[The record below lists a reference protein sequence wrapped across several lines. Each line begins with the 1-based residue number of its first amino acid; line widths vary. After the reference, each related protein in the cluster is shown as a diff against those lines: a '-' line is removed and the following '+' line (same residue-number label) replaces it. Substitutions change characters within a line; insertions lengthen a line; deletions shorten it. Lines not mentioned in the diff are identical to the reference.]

1 MTPYGDELS
10 FSLPAGP
17 GPGRD
22 PGDVPVLPG
31 GPAARQ
37 DERSHR
43 AQRGPGKSGLLAQMA
58 LEAASGVSGPAPGER
73 RENPAILQSHGG
85 IPTPAWTSFPPGWKR
100 RRATE
105 YLYLGMKKNGSSGH
119 REPEEIAQG
128 ALDASLSPAANMG
141 GAALERALRS
151 LREENGI
158 ARTGFDPAGLAR
170 PPGPEEQL
178 SRLSAAQLLA
188 VETVL
193 RMAVFLRPGSLAAL
207 DTPEAHMGPPLL
219 SAFMEGVQWAL
230 DERRAY
236 AVLATQ
242 SPVALREIPGRC
254 VHVLSPARIHHQGA
268 RPGDRDLRGEHGLI
282 AQHVLGLNASTGRH
296 TERIRELAAERSQ
309 EEMYAMFHHGPSSRA
324 RALIMQA
331 APGGEGGNG
340 LKQAPIATE
349 DTTERKSSYPTPTWE
364 GTGTT
369 P

>member
-22 PGDVPVLPG
+22 PVTFRFCQEGPLPG
-31 GPAARQ
+31 RMNALTGH
-37 DERSHR
+37 S
-43 AQRGPGKSGLLAQMA
+43 GSGKSGLLAQMA
-58 LEAASGVSGPAPGER
+58 LEAASGGLWTSPG
-73 RENPAILQSHGG
+73 REGGRILQFSRVMAVSHTGLDQFPAG
-85 IPTPAWTSFPPGWKR
+85 VETPAG
-100 RRATE
+100 TE
-105 YLYLGMKKNGSSGH
+105 YLYLGMKKNGSPGH
-119 REPEEIAQG
+119 RSREEIAQG
-128 ALDASLSPAANMG
+128 ALDASLSTAANMG
-141 GAALERALRS
+141 RAALERALRS

-207 DTPEAHMGPPLL
+207 DAPETHMSPPLL

-242 SPVALREIPGRC
+242 SPVVLREIPGRC
-254 VHVLSPARIHHQGA
+254 VHVLSRHGYITRVYGPEIETY
-268 RPGDRDLRGEHGLI
+268 GESTGLI

-331 APGGEGGNG
+331 AR
-340 LKQAPIATE
+340 A
-349 DTTERKSSYPTPTWE
+349 ERE
-364 GTGTT
+364 ETG
-369 P
+369 